1 MEMEVTWGRAI
12 KVWWAYAW
20 RNFIAIIASVI
31 AGAILGFI
39 AGFVLGAAGAAP
51 STIKAVTFPLG
62 VIAGLA
68 FSIIPMKLILGKNF
82 GEFKLALISAR

>member
-1 MEMEVTWGRAI
+1 MELEVTWGRAI

-20 RNFIAIIASVI
+20 RNFLAIVASVI

-39 AGFVLGAAGAAP
+39 AGLIMGAIGAAP
-51 STIKAVTFPLG
+51 STINIVTVPLG

-68 FSIIPMKLILGKNF
+68 FSIIPMKMILGKNF
-82 GEFKLALISAR
+82 GEFKLVLIKSQ